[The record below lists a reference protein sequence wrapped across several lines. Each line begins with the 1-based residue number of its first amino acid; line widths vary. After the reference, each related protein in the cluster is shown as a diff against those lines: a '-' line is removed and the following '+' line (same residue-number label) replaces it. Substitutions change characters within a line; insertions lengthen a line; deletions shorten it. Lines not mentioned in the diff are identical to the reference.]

1 MALAFVP
8 DGTGGAWVASLGAPR
23 TAAARSVACARVDAG
38 GACRGEA
45 SWSLPSA
52 PLALAAAA
60 PAGAPHTL
68 ALTADA
74 HLWLLPLCALP
85 PPVAGS
91 KRAAEGDAGEGPP
104 GTHPPPP
111 APPAA
116 APPAPAGAPSCAW
129 QREEGGS
136 ADASRDGEAPARV
149 AWPLALLPNAC
160 AAATAGDVALICR
173 AGATPLALRLPA
185 RPPLPGELALPAAAD
200 APPCADDDDDW
211 TPACATLLAR
221 AACDDAACVARG
233 WPAVSPALGA
243 ALQLPRAGLRRGRAP
258 TSACSC
264 ARWALEGGACGAV
277 RAHALSE
284 PETDAEA
291 PASTTD
297 TSAALRVLRL
307 RTAPRPLFHLRQR
320 VVALLPSQSGDT
332 LVIVGAQGRIVAACA
347 DDAASA
353 ALRCREWR
361 APCGHV
367 DAAALLH
374 DDALAVVCDGGAAT
388 MVSSPLHNSA
398 AETLSWRRVLT
409 AGAQLVRGIAAAPPD
424 AARPLLLLCA
434 DGEVVA
440 AEPQQAQDEA
450 AHVAQSDEAA
460 QVSAALRAL
469 AACDAAREALRPRC
483 ARADAE
489 VAELSAAL
497 PAAAALAAA
506 AAQARPAA
514 APLRCVLSD
523 AVDDAAGDDEQ
534 FAIRLVRAKP
544 VRVGRF
550 SDTCEC
556 RRMW

>member
-1 MALAFVP
+1 MSLAVVP

-23 TAAARSVACARVDAG
+23 TASARSVACARVDAG

-45 SWSLPSA
+45 AWSLPAA
-52 PLALAAAA
+52 PLVLAAAA
-60 PAGAPHTL
+60 PSGAPHAL

-91 KRAAEGDAGEGPP
+91 KRAAEDEAGEGPA
-104 GTHPPPP
+104 TAHQPPP
-111 APPAA
+111 APTPAA
-116 APPAPAGAPSCAW
+116 PAAHAGAPSCAW
-129 QREEGGS
+129 HRVASGG
-136 ADASRDGEAPARV
+136 ADASRDAEAPARV
-149 AWPLALLPNAC
+149 AWPLALVPNAC

-200 APPCADDDDDW
+200 APPCADDDDAW

-233 WPAVSPALGA
+233 WPAVSPALCA
-243 ALQLPRAGLRRGRAP
+243 ALQLPRAGLRRGRVQTA
-258 TSACSC
+258 ACSC
-264 ARWALEGGACGAV
+264 ARWGLEGGACGAV
-277 RAHALSE
+277 RAHALSDAE
-284 PETDAEA
+284 PDAEA
-291 PASTTD
+291 PAGGSD
-297 TSAALRVLRL
+297 TSATLRVLRL

-347 DDAASA
+347 DTASA

-361 APCGHV
+361 ALCGRV
-367 DAAALLH
+367 DAAALLP

-388 MVSSPLHNSA
+388 MVSSPLRSA
-398 AETLSWRRVLT
+398 CEALSWPRVLT
-409 AGAQLVRGIAAAPPD
+409 AGTQLVRGIAAAPPD

-440 AEPQQAQDEA
+440 AQAEQ
-450 AHVAQSDEAA
+450 DEAA
-460 QVSAALRAL
+460 QVALGDGGDEAAQVGAALRAL

-483 ARADAE
+483 ARADAD

-497 PAAAALAAA
+497 PASAALAAA

-534 FAIRLVRAKP
+534 FCIRLVRYP
-544 VRVGRF
+544 CFCDLSSV
-550 SDTCEC
+550 
-556 RRMW
+556 